1 MDNGPSSL
9 SFCRSSQRAGDSV
22 FNISGRFAKDK
33 TSSCRM
39 ARPSS
44 TRCQAASNRSS
55 ASPAAPRRISSDFG
69 IALEV
74 VAQLLDRAEA
84 ITRVVFVHHAAPG
97 QPVAQVVVQLDLEN
111 SLGGDHG
118 FPQQQ
123 HMAYR
128 TI

>member
-44 TRCQAASNRSS
+44 TRCHAASKRSS

-74 VAQLLDRAEA
+74 VAQLLDGTEA
-84 ITRVVFVHHAAPG
+84 VAGIRLVHHAAPRK
-97 QPVAQVVVQLDLEN
+97 PVAQVVVQLDLED
-111 SLGGDHG
+111 SLGADH
-118 FPQQQ
+118 
-123 HMAYR
+123 AL
-128 TI
+128 